1 MLNRKRRRDG
11 DVQDP
16 LRRSL
21 PVHPGGHGDHL
32 VLGIRPETRRRQ
44 PLLGPVR
51 HPGPGLVVFSTWAMP
66 VVAGVNIWQFL
77 GFNMLFFLAGLQAIP
92 RSLYEAA
99 ELDGA
104 SKWRQFWR
112 ISLPL
117 LNATLLFVLIT
128 DVIGSFQ
135 VFDTLYVLTQG
146 GPGDSTKVMSLI
158 DLRHRLHRLQAGRG
172 GGSLRL
178 AVRRHPGLQRRV
190 SSCSSGNARRTT
202 TRHDHHRGQAR
213 QRAQLPRTRRRRG
226 PARLAI
232 SGKLDRFLHRID
244 GVRRSCSWCRTSWR
258 YLVRSS
264 PPARY

>member
-1 MLNRKRRRDG
+1 
-11 DVQDP
+11 
-16 LRRSL
+16 
-21 PVHPGGHGDHL
+21 
-32 VLGIRPETRRRQ
+32 
-44 PLLGPVR
+44 
-51 HPGPGLVVFSTWAMP
+51 MP

-146 GPGDSTKVMSLI
+146 GPGDST
-158 DLRHRLHRLQAGRG
+158 R
-172 GGSLRL
+172 
-178 AVRRHPGLQRRV
+178 
-190 SSCSSGNARRTT
+190 
-202 TRHDHHRGQAR
+202 
-213 QRAQLPRTRRRRG
+213 
-226 PARLAI
+226 
-232 SGKLDRFLHRID
+232 
-244 GVRRSCSWCRTSWR
+244 
-258 YLVRSS
+258 
-264 PPARY
+264 